1 MVFRAITLLS
11 NLETVVIISNLA
23 DHCVVCVCFLQEEP
37 KAETVKQ
44 NLPKLVDVIHK
55 LFRSTNKT
63 VITKEELL
71 HKMIACQIDIMDR
84 SKDSLFISKCVLLF
98 HFSLFSL
105 ARLTVTFLFCLSL
118 RGSGGTA
125 KVDAAIG
132 SGLDL

>member
-84 SKDSLFISKCVLLF
+84 SKDSLFISKMCFTV
-98 HFSLFSL
+98 SLFSF
-105 ARLTVTFLFCLSL
+105 FLGQAHSYFLVLSFSQ
-118 RGSGGTA
+118 RKWRNS
-125 KVDAAIG
+125 
-132 SGLDL
+132 